1 MWEVLVIYYIAYHL
15 SADKYVD
22 PVKVKRA
29 MDREMERLNIPFFVD
44 SETGEVEH
52 LFRANW
58 SVIPPRLIT
67 RSGLIVH

>member
-1 MWEVLVIYYIAYHL
+1 MSIDTVVQVFN
-15 SADKYVD
+15 DKQEYFSD
-22 PVKVKRA
+22 CRIRGGVKAPGKQL
-29 MDREMERLNIPFFVD
+29 RLNIPFFVD

-67 RSGLIVH
+67 RSGVIV